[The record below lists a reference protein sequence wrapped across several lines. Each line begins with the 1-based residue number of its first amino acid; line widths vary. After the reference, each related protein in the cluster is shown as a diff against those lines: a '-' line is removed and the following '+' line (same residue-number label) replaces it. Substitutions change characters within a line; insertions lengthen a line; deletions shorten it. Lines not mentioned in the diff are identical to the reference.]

1 MIKVG
6 MNWGSWLVGVYFDTE
21 PLTLF
26 AEVGPFW
33 IEARRDEPYGLRLP
47 CAWTMLRVTI
57 ARLKL
62 DLRLDLDLNYWALGY
77 AAADARDHG
86 LYLGPLNLQ
95 VEIDKLYRER
105 DFGKVWVR
113 VHA

>member
-1 MIKVG
+1 MIRTGV
-6 MNWGSWLVGVYFDTE
+6 NWRSWLVGVYFDTE

-26 AEVGPFW
+26 AEFGPSW
-33 IEARRDEPYGLRLP
+33 IEARRDEPYCRGLP
-47 CAWTMLRVTI
+47 CSWTMLRVTI

-62 DLRLDLDLNYWALGY
+62 DVRLDLDLNYWAIGY
-77 AAADARDHG
+77 AAADAQDHG
-86 LYLGPLNLQ
+86 VYLGPLNLQ

-105 DFGKVWVR
+105 DFANAWVK

>member
-1 MIKVG
+1 MIEAGV
-6 MNWGSWLVGVYFDTE
+6 NWRSWRIGVYFDTQ

-26 AEVGPFW
+26 AEVGLFW
-33 IEARRDEPYGLRLP
+33 IEVRRDEPYGLGLP
-47 CAWTMLRVTI
+47 CSWTMLRITI

-62 DLRLDLDLNYWALGY
+62 DVRFDLDLNYWAVGY

-86 LYLGPLNLQ
+86 VYLGPLNLQ

-105 DFGKVWVR
+105 NSGKVWIR
-113 VHA
+113 VNA